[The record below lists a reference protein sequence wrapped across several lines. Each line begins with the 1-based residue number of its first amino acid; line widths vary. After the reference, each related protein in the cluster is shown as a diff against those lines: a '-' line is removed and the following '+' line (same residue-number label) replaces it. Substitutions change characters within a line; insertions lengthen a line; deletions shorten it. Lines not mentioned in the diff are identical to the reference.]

1 MYTDI
6 VINGEPQTV
15 NVNDYLVDKILNNSK
30 RTAKIATRK
39 GMDVYRQI
47 RMYVVAELQTLKVK
61 ANEDN
66 ISSFV
71 VYVAHKGGLS

>member
-1 MYTDI
+1 MYADI

-15 NVNDYLVDKILNNSK
+15 NVNDYLVDKILGNSK

-71 VYVAHKGGLS
+71 TYVAHKGGLS

>member
-1 MYTDI
+1 MYADI
-6 VINGEPQTV
+6 IINGEPQTV

-30 RTAKIATRK
+30 RAAKIATRK
-39 GMDVYRQI
+39 GMDVRRQI
-47 RMYVVAELQTLKVK
+47 RMYVVAELQILKVK

-71 VYVAHKGGLS
+71 AYVVHKGGLS

>member
-1 MYTDI
+1 MYADI

-30 RTAKIATRK
+30 RAAKIATRK

-71 VYVAHKGGLS
+71 AYVAHKGGLS